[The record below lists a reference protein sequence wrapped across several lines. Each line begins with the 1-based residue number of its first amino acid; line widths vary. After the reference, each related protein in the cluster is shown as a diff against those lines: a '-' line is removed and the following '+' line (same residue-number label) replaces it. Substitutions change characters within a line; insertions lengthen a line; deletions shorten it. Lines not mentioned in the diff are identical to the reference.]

1 MATKNTDPTLLSAKD
16 IKIFED
22 LLEDQRKILIA
33 QAKEAL
39 AQSHGSDEP
48 THLAGDEVDQSTA
61 EYEQAF
67 EYRLRDRE
75 KFLLKKVHKAL
86 RRIEEGEYNVCEAC
100 DGPIGRARLKAR
112 PVATLCIEC
121 KEEQERNEKKYQKK
135 RAYKL
140 DFEF

>member
-1 MATKNTDPTLLSAKD
+1 MAAGKKKDPTQLSKKELDGFREILESQKKELLGHARD
-16 IKIFED
+16 MLHF
-22 LLEDQRKILIA
+22 
-33 QAKEAL
+33 
-39 AQSHGSDEP
+39 SHDEHAEQ
-48 THLAGDEVDQSTA
+48 TGDEVDQSTA

-75 KFLLKKVHKAL
+75 KFLLKKIGKAL
-86 RRIEEGEYNVCEAC
+86 GRIDEGVYNECEECG
-100 DGPIGRARLKAR
+100 GPIGTKRLHAR

-121 KEEQERNEKKYQKK
+121 KEEQEQDEKKYQKR

>member
-1 MATKNTDPTLLSAKD
+1 MAKKKSDPTELSKKDLDAFRELLEQQRSEILAQARETLAATH
-16 IKIFED
+16 ED
-22 LLEDQRKILIA
+22 LDRDRQV
-33 QAKEAL
+33 
-39 AQSHGSDEP
+39 
-48 THLAGDEVDQSTA
+48 GDEADQSAA

-75 KFLLKKVHKAL
+75 KFLLRKIEKAFD
-86 RRIEEGEYNVCEAC
+86 RIEEGVYNECESC
-100 DGPIGRARLKAR
+100 GGPIGKKRLKAR

-121 KEEQERNEKKYQKK
+121 KEEQERDEKKYQKR

>member
-1 MATKNTDPTLLSAKD
+1 MATKRKDPTKLSKKD
-16 IKIFED
+16 IEAFKAMLVE
-22 LLEDQRKILIA
+22 QRKELLQ
-33 QAKEAL
+33 QARDTLAL
-39 AQSHGSDEP
+39 TQNDDDPLLQS
-48 THLAGDEVDQSTA
+48 GDEVDQSTA

-75 KFLLKKVHKAL
+75 KFLLKKIGKAL
-86 RRIEEGEYNVCEAC
+86 GRIEEGEYNECEEC
-100 DGPIGRARLKAR
+100 SGPIGKARLKAR

-121 KEEQERNEKKYQKK
+121 KEEQERDEKKYQKR